1 MSETMLALILK
12 RLEVLDELK
21 QIVFSLRDGQEEIR
35 AEMEGLAVSLS
46 VGEIAGRVTAI
57 ESEMRV
63 MKADIAELRTDVA
76 QLKQDVS
83 NLKNEV
89 AELKQDVAELKNGQ
103 LRQNDMLAT
112 LSYRTLDHETQLRNL
127 RRTAN

>member
-21 QIVFSLRDGQEEIR
+21 QIVCSLRDGQEEIR
-35 AEMEGLAVSLS
+35 AEMEVLS
-46 VGEIAGRVTAI
+46 RTVAKIEGRVTAI
-57 ESEMRV
+57 EVDMRA
-63 MKADIAELRTDVA
+63 MKADIAELKTDVA
-76 QLKQDVS
+76 QLKQDVAI
-83 NLKNEV
+83 LKTEV
-89 AELKQDVAELKNGQ
+89 AELKQDVAELKTGQ

-112 LSYRTLDHETQLRNL
+112 LSYRTLDHESQLRNL

>member
-46 VGEIAGRVTAI
+46 VAEIGGRVTAI

-63 MKADIAELRTDVA
+63 MKADI
-76 QLKQDVS
+76 
-83 NLKNEV
+83 
-89 AELKQDVAELKNGQ
+89 AELKNGQ

-112 LSYRTLDHETQLRNL
+112 LSYRTLDHETQLCNL